1 MKRIR
6 SFLTLLLLGATA
18 IFASHG
24 LTPGPVAAADLT
36 YYVFRFQDL
45 QFKGDVDGALA
56 MLTDDAV
63 ISGRGLC
70 INPCIGKAAIRPE
83 IVRGSGSRVY
93 VVNVGV
99 SPGKVETRQEV
110 RNTAAIRAAGVD
122 RIISN
127 GTFEFKDDKISSIR
141 SLLDATDP
149 QTATYL
155 AFQPPAAS
163 TSAPGGAA
171 PFTPPSTGDAG
182 LAATP

>member
-155 AFQPPAAS
+155 AFQPPTAS